1 MSKRIALVGMPNT
14 GKSTLFNRLTG
25 AGAKVGNWPGL
36 TVELLSAKLLLGD
49 GMVELVDLPGLHNLH
64 GFSEDE
70 RVARRFVETQPLN
83 GILVVLNTTQLERQL
98 ALVLQM
104 KSLGLPMFLA
114 LNMADEAKH
123 RGIRVRTEH
132 LEAQLGMPVRL
143 ISAKHGQGVPELKQA
158 LTAWLR
164 EHPQTTH
171 ASAIALTEDDVIEDT
186 LNDILSDSLHI
197 PICLSPTRT
206 DRVDRWLLHPWLG
219 IPLFLLIMLAVFQVV
234 YGVGAPL
241 QEGLGWLLDE
251 IKTLWLAP
259 LVAGLPTWAASFL
272 LEGLYDGVGTV
283 MSFLPIIV
291 AFFLAMA
298 VVEDSGYLA
307 RAAFLMDAIMARLGL
322 DGRAF
327 VMQLMGFGCN
337 VPAMMGT
344 RVIRSRA
351 QRIAAMMMIPFSLCS
366 ARLQVFLFFTT
377 AVFSPRAAPWV
388 LFSLYVMSFLL
399 AFLTAWLMRGRSR
412 RALDPLLM
420 ELPPYRIPTLAAL
433 ARQAFRESGHFLSQ
447 AGGFIILGVALVWFL
462 THVPPGRSPRQPRHP
477 GRPDRRMDRARLH
490 PPGHRPVAV
499 HRPAVRLRRQ
509 GSGDRRPGRHLRRR
523 RRRTLR
529 PARPAPGLDAGL
541 QLHAVHPD
549 LHPLP
554 LDPRHPAQ
562 GVRQRSGHVGIPGLV
577 PGRRVAVELRVLSD
591 GEGPVR
597 LRHASTIAPE
607 GAACRVDLGHPGEIR
622 AQ

>member
-98 ALVLQM
+98 ALVLQL

-114 LNMADEAKH
+114 LNMADEARH

-420 ELPPYRIPTLAAL
+420 ELPPYRLPTVAAL

-462 THVPPGRSPRQPRHP
+462 THIPLDVPPASPATLAGQLAAWIEPVFTP
-477 GRPDRRMDRARLH
+477 LGIDQLLSIALLFGFVAKEVVIGALAVIYGAGGDELSGLLGQRLDWMQAYSFMLFTLIYT
-490 PPGHRPVAV
+490 PCLSTLA
-499 HRPAVRLRRQ
+499 
-509 GSGDRRPGRHLRRR
+509 
-523 RRRTLR
+523 TLR
-529 PARPAPGLDAGL
+529 KE
-541 QLHAVHPD
+541 
-549 LHPLP
+549 
-554 LDPRHPAQ
+554 
-562 GVRQRSGHVGIPGLV
+562 SGSD
-577 PGRRVAVELRVLSD
+577 RVMW
-591 GEGPVR
+591 
-597 LRHASTIAPE
+597 ASLAWSL
-607 GAACRVDLGHPGEIR
+607 GAAWLLSFAFYQTAR
-622 AQ
+622 ALFG

>member
-1 MSKRIALVGMPNT
+1 
-14 GKSTLFNRLTG
+14 
-25 AGAKVGNWPGL
+25 
-36 TVELLSAKLLLGD
+36 
-49 GMVELVDLPGLHNLH
+49 VDLPGLHNLH

-98 ALVLQM
+98 ALVLQL

-114 LNMADEAKH
+114 LNMADEARH

-420 ELPPYRIPTLAAL
+420 ELPPYRLPTVAAL

-462 THVPPGRSPRQPRHP
+462 THIPLDVPPASPATLAGQLAAWIEPVFTP
-477 GRPDRRMDRARLH
+477 LGIDQLLSIALLFGFVAKEVVIGALAVIYGAGGDELSGLLGQRLDWMQAYSFMLFTLIYT
-490 PPGHRPVAV
+490 PCLSTLA
-499 HRPAVRLRRQ
+499 
-509 GSGDRRPGRHLRRR
+509 
-523 RRRTLR
+523 TLR
-529 PARPAPGLDAGL
+529 KE
-541 QLHAVHPD
+541 
-549 LHPLP
+549 
-554 LDPRHPAQ
+554 
-562 GVRQRSGHVGIPGLV
+562 SGSD
-577 PGRRVAVELRVLSD
+577 RVMW
-591 GEGPVR
+591 
-597 LRHASTIAPE
+597 ASLAWSL
-607 GAACRVDLGHPGEIR
+607 GAAWLLSFAFYQTAR
-622 AQ
+622 ALFG

>member
-206 DRVDRWLLHPWLG
+206 DRVDQWLLHPWLG

-234 YGVGAPL
+234 YGIGAPL

-251 IKTLWLAP
+251 VKTLWLAP
-259 LVAGLPTWAASFL
+259 LVAGLPAWASSFL

-307 RAAFLMDAIMARLGL
+307 RAAFLMDALMARLGL

-344 RVIRSRA
+344 RVMRGRA

-399 AFLTAWLMRGRSR
+399 AFLTAWLMRGRTR
-412 RALDPLLM
+412 HALDPLLM

-462 THVPPGRSPRQPRHP
+462 THVPLDVPPASPATLAGQIAAWIEPVFTP
-477 GRPDRRMDRARLH
+477 LGIDQLLSIALLFGFVAKEVVIGALAVIYGAGGDELSGLLAQRLDWIQAYSFMLFTLIYT
-490 PPGHRPVAV
+490 PCLSTLA
-499 HRPAVRLRRQ
+499 
-509 GSGDRRPGRHLRRR
+509 
-523 RRRTLR
+523 TLR
-529 PARPAPGLDAGL
+529 SE
-541 QLHAVHPD
+541 
-549 LHPLP
+549 
-554 LDPRHPAQ
+554 
-562 GVRQRSGHVGIPGLV
+562 SGSD
-577 PGRRVAVELRVLSD
+577 RVMW
-591 GEGPVR
+591 
-597 LRHASTIAPE
+597 ASLAWSL
-607 GAACRVDLGHPGEIR
+607 GAAWLLSFAFYQTAR
-622 AQ
+622 ALFG